1 MFFKVNNV
9 IEAKKLPTMGDKMY
23 ALQRSIV
30 SPRKPKELSSAEIV
44 HSLAKQL
51 DPKPIVIA
59 ERFKFRE
66 AEQQESESMRDFLAR
81 LKKMADTCGFGDYRK
96 DATRDRFVCSLKERT
111 IQRKL
116 VAAADLTLHTA
127 DERSCADELTE
138 NETTALHG
146 GNVEEAKTS
155 ECPATILHM
164 AKFFLFLFSS
174 F

>member
-30 SPRKPKELSSAEIV
+30 SPRKSEIV
-44 HSLAKQL
+44 HNLAKQL

-66 AEQQESESMRDFLAR
+66 AEQQEWESMRDFLAR
-81 LKKMADTCGFGDYRK
+81 LKKMAHTCGFGDYRK
-96 DATRDRFVCSLKERT
+96 DAIRDRFVCGLKERGT

-146 GNVEEAKTS
+146 GNVEEAKTL

-164 AKFFLFLFSS
+164 AKIFLFLFSS

>member
-1 MFFKVNNV
+1 MRYK
-9 IEAKKLPTMGDKMY
+9 EALY
-23 ALQRSIV
+23 LQEGRKSCLWQKSCIV
-30 SPRKPKELSSAEIV
+30 
-44 HSLAKQL
+44 
-51 DPKPIVIA
+51 DPKPIGIA

-96 DATRDRFVCSLKERT
+96 DAIRDRFVCGLKERT

-127 DERSCADELTE
+127 DERVCADELTE
-138 NETTALHG
+138 NKTTALHR

-164 AKFFLFLFSS
+164 AKFLLFLFSS

>member
-116 VAAADLTLHTA
+116 VAAADLT
-127 DERSCADELTE
+127 
-138 NETTALHG
+138 NETTALHR